1 MINRTP
7 HTIVEKNINTKEYLF
22 HFYIKEYMENEK
34 VKKGIELDSKIKT
47 GQEIDYTLTPVGKI
61 VNIQKMRD
69 ALHFNVFP

>member
-1 MINRTP
+1 
-7 HTIVEKNINTKEYLF
+7 
-22 HFYIKEYMENEK
+22 MENEK